1 MTRRL
6 KIGDVS
12 ELLNIPAYV
21 LRYWE
26 TEFPELKPEKSR
38 SGQRLYSDKD
48 IAFIEKIAQLRYTE
62 KLTISG
68 CKDRLKQ
75 EKQSQN
81 IPEGKVT
88 YSPDVEE
95 KIDTIKKGLQKILD
109 QLR

>member
-12 ELLNIPAYV
+12 ELLNIPSYV

-38 SGQRLYSDKD
+38 SGQRLYSNED
-48 IAFIEKIAQLRYTE
+48 IAFIEKIARLRYVE

-68 CKDRLKQ
+68 CKERLKQ
-75 EKQSQN
+75 EKHSQSNAEQGTGYPSD
-81 IPEGKVT
+81 IG
-88 YSPDVEE
+88 D
-95 KIDTIKKGLQKILD
+95 KINSIKKGLQKILE